1 MTTTTAMR
9 IKAFAKDKERL
20 ETIQALLSWYG
31 VNSLDRIPESAALE
45 FLSKLESGEIRMQR
59 ED

>member
-1 MTTTTAMR
+1 MR

-59 ED
+59 EA